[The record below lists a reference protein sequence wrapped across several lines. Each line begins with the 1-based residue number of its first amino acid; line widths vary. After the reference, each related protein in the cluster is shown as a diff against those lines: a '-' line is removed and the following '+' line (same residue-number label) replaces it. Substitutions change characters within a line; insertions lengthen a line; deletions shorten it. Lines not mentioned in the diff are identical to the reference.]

1 MLEEFK
7 NIKSSKDELRKF
19 GLTIGIVLLLIALFI
34 FTFKASLSIVLV
46 APGLLFIMFAFTA
59 PIILLPFQK
68 FWMALAI
75 VLGWLSTRII
85 LSIIFYLMLTP
96 IRIIARIFGKEF
108 LDLKIDRN
116 AKSYWR
122 YRSQKEFNPLDYE
135 KQF

>member
-1 MLEEFK
+1 MLEEIK

-19 GLTIGIVLLLIALFI
+19 GLTIGIVLFLIALFI
-34 FTFKASLSIVLV
+34 SIFKASLSITLV
-46 APGLLFIMFAFTA
+46 VPGLLFLIFSFSA
-59 PIILLPFQK
+59 PIVLLPFQK

-75 VLGWLSTRII
+75 VLGWFSTRII

-96 IRIIARIFGKEF
+96 IRIIAKIFGKEF

-122 YRSQKEFNPLDYE
+122 YRTQKELIPLDYE